1 MEGAVMAAAH
11 GNNELISPEQ
21 LADRMGISLRMVRE
35 MYYTN
40 LASSAAEQ
48 AHCSFY
54 GISLRTKVSFEATI

>member
-1 MEGAVMAAAH
+1 MEGAAVVSAQT
-11 GNNELISPEQ
+11 NKELMSPEQ
-21 LADRMGISLRMVRE
+21 LAQRMGISLRMVRE